1 MCSFLRA
8 FSTLATL
15 GLLSAFL
22 TACGGGGSGGGSTS
36 STSSGTT
43 YVTAAAPGE
52 LVTYTVDTTAL
63 TYSYTITES
72 QYGLTGT
79 TGSGTLT
86 SLGNNAYSLSGIAN
100 SRIVTLPNGF
110 MMGAIRHDFGDG
122 NGVKTYPVVG
132 MTNPTSTLAGMTGTY
147 NFISRGC
154 ITGSGCTTKYGTIRI
169 NNDAT
174 WNYCPSVNV
183 ASGSPACGATSM
195 GSVSSLG
202 SGKYAL
208 AVSGTTVGTVLAM
221 TSGGQTVLMV
231 DLKDTS
237 TGGSSLGKGFIVAST
252 QTAVN
257 TTQTDG
263 TWFAHGS
270 SGYTA
275 VFTTSGNAVHY
286 SQVNGSAANTNA
298 TITLDNPWTGVAQS
312 PSSTPVMLAG
322 QGVYVNANTAT
333 GYIEVGLKTN

>member
-1 MCSFLRA
+1 MRLFIRSLLA
-8 FSTLATL
+8 LATL

-22 TACGGGGSGGGSTS
+22 TACGGGGGGGSS
-36 STSSGTT
+36 SSSSSGTT

-86 SLGNNAYSLSGIAN
+86 SLGNHVYSLSGIAN
-100 SRIVTLPNGF
+100 SRIVALPNGL
-110 MMGAIRHDFGDG
+110 MMGAIRENFGA
-122 NGVKTYPVVG
+122 GVTTYPVVG
-132 MTNPTSTLAGMTGTY
+132 MTNPTSTLAGLAGTY
-147 NFISRGC
+147 NVISRGC
-154 ITGSGCTTKYGTIRI
+154 VSGVCSTKYGTIRI

-183 ASGSPACGATSM
+183 ASGSPACGSTSM
-195 GSVSSLG
+195 GTLSALG

-257 TTQTDG
+257 TAQTDG

-275 VFTTSGNAVHY
+275 VFTTSGNGIHY
-286 SQVNGSAANTNA
+286 TNVNGSATNTNA
-298 TITLDNPWTGVAQS
+298 TVTLENPWTGMGWSAAS
-312 PSSTPVMLAG
+312 LPVLLIG
-322 QGVYVNANTAT
+322 QGVYVAANTGT
-333 GYIEVGLKTN
+333 GYIEVGLKYN